1 MTEQKAYEELVMVR
15 LGELFLKGGNR
26 KVFMQRQRQN
36 VLNALRRLTDA
47 FEIEMHNWRYLI
59 RFEDAQFLEKSL
71 EILRDIP
78 GVTSVSLVRGVPTS
92 EEDIRRE
99 AVQWATHAWK
109 DKTGSFALRVKRNY
123 KHFPISSMD
132 YARDVGGRIK
142 TNTDMTVSLKK
153 PQHEMH
159 VEIEKEQSYM
169 WLDSRPGVG
178 GLPVGISGKV
188 LLLLSGGID
197 SPVAGY
203 LAQKR
208 GCLVDAIYFH
218 SPPFISEAS
227 RDKVE
232 SLAKKLAHRQSKLR
246 LHVVPFTN
254 IQKAIKKN
262 CDGKFTVLLYRRFM
276 YRIASR
282 WAQKFHYD
290 ALVTGENVGQVASQ
304 TLANLQ
310 VVDQISD
317 VLTLRPLL
325 AYDKKE
331 IIRVAEQIDTFE
343 LSILPYDDCCTL
355 FVPEHPATKAKHK
368 TLVREEDKLDMDG
381 LIEEA
386 IENLETVEFN

>member
-1 MTEQKAYEELVMVR
+1 MNEQKAYEELIMVR

-47 FEIEMHNWRYLI
+47 FDMEMHNWRYLI
-59 RFEDAQFLEKSL
+59 RFEDAQFLEQSL
-71 EILRDIP
+71 DILRDIP

-92 EEDIRRE
+92 EENIRRE

-109 DKTGSFALRVKRNY
+109 EKTGSFALRVKRNY

-142 TNTDMTVSLKK
+142 TNTGMTVSLKK

-203 LAQKR
+203 LAQ
-208 GCLVDAIYFH
+208 
-218 SPPFISEAS
+218 
-227 RDKVE
+227 
-232 SLAKKLAHRQSKLR
+232 
-246 LHVVPFTN
+246 N
-254 IQKAIKKN
+254 
-262 CDGKFTVLLYRRFM
+262 TVHPIEFGRTIFNPEW
-276 YRIASR
+276 IA
-282 WAQKFHYD
+282 
-290 ALVTGENVGQVASQ
+290 TGG
-304 TLANLQ
+304 TL
-310 VVDQISD
+310 
-317 VLTLRPLL
+317 
-325 AYDKKE
+325 
-331 IIRVAEQIDTFE
+331 
-343 LSILPYDDCCTL
+343 
-355 FVPEHPATKAKHK
+355 
-368 TLVREEDKLDMDG
+368 
-381 LIEEA
+381 
-386 IENLETVEFN
+386 